1 MTAKDQKP
9 PAKAAA
15 KAKAPTKPKRAAK
28 SKTTARPK
36 TTARART
43 AAKPKTANTRK
54 AASKPKAAPAPTPA
68 SVPSGILRPEDLAV
82 VHLVAEYW
90 PYARTGGLAEA
101 VRGIATFQAAQGTPV
116 TVFMPLYDS
125 VREAHP
131 DLVPIADSF
140 RVRVGPRVEEVTIL
154 QHPGPRQNPRV
165 LFVDHPGFFRR
176 RGIYGEN
183 GTDYGDNPLRF
194 ACYNLAALEILPE
207 LATVPVVV
215 HAHDW
220 HAALAPV
227 YLRTRFGDR
236 GVYDR
241 MAAVL
246 SIHNAGYQ
254 GLQRPEVLPH
264 LGLPREVFH
273 WRGMEFYGY
282 LNLLKGGLVFA
293 DYATTVSPT
302 HAHELRTAAGGFGLH
317 GSFIEMGDRFLGIR
331 NGIDLDVWDP
341 ATDPHIEAT
350 YSRSDLSGKA
360 ACKQA
365 LQREYSLSEEPRVP
379 LYGMTA
385 RLVAQK
391 GLDLLLDGD
400 LLERA
405 EGQFIFLGAGES
417 RYEEALRDIA
427 GRHPARVAV
436 DTDFDEA
443 KEHRLLAGADL
454 LLMPSQYEPCGLTQ
468 MRAQRYGA
476 FPVARRVGGLADTIE
491 DQMTGFLFDGFTA
504 EDLEIAL
511 GRAVAAFSGNRE
523 AWAEHMIEAMSRDFG
538 WEQSAQRYLD
548 VYRRALAANAP
559 EA

>member
-1 MTAKDQKP
+1 M
-9 PAKAAA
+9 
-15 KAKAPTKPKRAAK
+15 
-28 SKTTARPK
+28 
-36 TTARART
+36 
-43 AAKPKTANTRK
+43 
-54 AASKPKAAPAPTPA
+54 
-68 SVPSGILRPEDLAV
+68 

-116 TVFMPLYDS
+116 TVFMPLYRS
-125 VREAHP
+125 VREAYP
-131 DLVPIADSF
+131 DLVPITDSF

-154 QHPGPRQNPRV
+154 QHPGPRRNPRV
-165 LFVDHPGFFRR
+165 LFVDHPGFFDRQ
-176 RGIYGEN
+176 GIYGE
-183 GTDYGDNPLRF
+183 GGGDYGDNPLRF
-194 ACYNLAALEILPE
+194 ACYSLAALEILPE

-227 YLRTRFGDR
+227 YLRTRLGGRD
-236 GVYDR
+236 VYDR

-246 SIHNAGYQ
+246 SVHNAGYQ

-264 LGLPREVFH
+264 LGLPRDVFH
-273 WRGMEFYGY
+273 WRRMEFYGY
-282 LNLLKGGLVFA
+282 LNLLKGGLVFS

-302 HAHELRTAAGGFGLH
+302 HAHELRTTAGGFGLH

-331 NGIDLDVWDP
+331 NGIDLDVWNP
-341 ATDPHIEAT
+341 ATDPLIEAT
-350 YSRSDLSGKA
+350 YSRADLSGKV

-365 LQREYSLSEEPRVP
+365 LQREYALPEEPRTP

-391 GLDLLLDGD
+391 GLDLLLEGG

-405 EGQFIFLGAGES
+405 EGQFIFLGAGEP
-417 RYEEALRDIA
+417 RYEAALRDVA
-427 GRHPARVAV
+427 GRHPHRIAV

-454 LLMPSQYEPCGLTQ
+454 LLMPSLYEPCGLTQ

-491 DQMTGFLFDGFTA
+491 DQMTGFLFDGYTA
-504 EDLEIAL
+504 EDLEVAL
-511 GRAVAAFSGNRE
+511 GRAVAAYNGNRD
-523 AWAEHMIEAMSRDFG
+523 AWAEHMVEAMSRDFG
-538 WEQSAQRYLD
+538 WANSAQRYLD
-548 VYRRALAANAP
+548 VYRRALAAHVPVA
-559 EA
+559 